1 MSLYLGN
8 NCISAGGSSAFRNT
22 NIGEIIQSTLPLTD
36 AGLHLLDGS
45 LISGSGSY
53 SAFVTYIAGLV
64 SSYPD
69 CFCSESD
76 WQTAVTTYGVCGKF
90 VYDSVNGTV
99 RLPKITGFTEGTT
112 DVTALGDLIQAGL
125 PNITVSSMPS
135 WDGSSSSGALE
146 KIGDTAF
153 CSYASGGSLDNS
165 RFDASRCSS
174 VYGNSNTVQPQAIK
188 VLYYIV
194 IATSTKTEIEVDID
208 EIATDLNGK
217 ADVDLTNC
225 TKPHLVS
232 VYDSG
237 ATHVRIYSDGWCEQS
252 WHANSPSTINTT
264 LALPTAFKDT
274 NYTVLGAVS
283 DYSDLYICGI
293 TAYPAT
299 NSTFYALTTYSGT
312 GYVQNCTWY
321 ACGYVS

>member
-53 SAFVTYIAGLV
+53 SAFVTHIAGLV
-64 SSYPD
+64 SNYPN

-76 WQTAVTTYGVCGKF
+76 WQTAVATYGVCGKF
-90 VYDSVNGTV
+90 VYDSVNNTV
-99 RLPKITGFTEGTT
+99 RLPKITGFTEGTIT
-112 DVTALGDLIQAGL
+112 PTSVGVLTEAGL
-125 PNITVSSMPS
+125 PNITIEQLPS
-135 WDGSSSSGALE
+135 WDAYSSSGALL
-146 KIGDTAF
+146 KIGDTGF
-153 CSYASGGSLDNS
+153 YSFSGGGSLDTS
-165 RFDASRCSS
+165 RFDASRSS
-174 VYGNSNTVQPQAIK
+174 SKYGNSSTVQPQAIK
-188 VLYYIV
+188 VLYYIC
-194 IATSTKTEIEVDID
+194 IATATKTSIEVDID

-283 DYSDLYICGI
+283 DCIDLYICGI

-312 GYVQNCTWY
+312 GYVQNCNWY